1 MSLRPLLV
9 GAALLTAVGAPCRAV
24 AQTLSVPQDFTISV
38 FAEGLA
44 RARFLAVDPK
54 GTLLLSLP
62 HAGRIVALPDGD
74 RDGRADRVV
83 TVADNLD
90 LPHGMVFHEGKLYV
104 GLADRVVRFHYDPRV
119 LRATNPQ
126 VIVASLPCGGN
137 HPYKT
142 VTVGPDQR
150 LYVSVGSSCNV
161 CEERDR
167 RRAAILR
174 YNLDGTGETLVA
186 TGVRNAVGIAFN
198 PATGRLWATINERDW
213 RGDDLPPDYITE
225 IAGGGFYGWPYCYV
239 LQGRPHPDPDPP
251 FARPERCVGMA
262 IPTLEIQA
270 HSAPIGLTFYTGSQ
284 FPAEYRGDLFVVY
297 RGSWNRSVPT
307 GYKLVRV
314 RMRAGQPQGIE
325 DFARGWLEEGR
336 VHGRP
341 VDAAVGGDGS
351 LYLTDQG
358 SGRVYRISY
367 VGSR

>member
-1 MSLRPLLV
+1 M
-9 GAALLTAVGAPCRAV
+9 
-24 AQTLSVPQDFTISV
+24 
-38 FAEGLA
+38 
-44 RARFLAVDPK
+44 
-54 GTLLLSLP
+54 
-62 HAGRIVALPDGD
+62 
-74 RDGRADRVV
+74 
-83 TVADNLD
+83 ADNLD
-90 LPHGMVFHEGKLYV
+90 LPHGMAFHEGKLYV
-104 GLADRVVRFHYDPRV
+104 GLADRVVRFTYDPGMF
-119 LRATNPQ
+119 RATNPQ
-126 VIVASLPCGGN
+126 MVVTGLPRGGN

-142 VTVGPDQR
+142 VIVGPDQR

-161 CEERDR
+161 CEEPDR

-225 IAGGGFYGWPYCYV
+225 IAERGFYGWPYCYV
-239 LQGRPHPDPDPP
+239 VQGKPHADPDPA
-251 FARPERCVGMA
+251 FARPERCAGMA

-270 HSAPIGLTFYTGSQ
+270 HSAPIGLTFYTASQ

-314 RMRAGQPQGIE
+314 RMRAGRPQGIE

-336 VHGRP
+336 AHGRP
-341 VDAAVGGDGS
+341 VDVAVGADGS
-351 LYLTDQG
+351 LYLTEQRG
-358 SGRVYRISY
+358 GRVYRISY
-367 VGSR
+367 VGPR